1 MTMKYK
7 TIAYDSAKHILAMP
21 DHYVSIAR
29 KATKATEA
37 GGMVVKEGDRFIIKA
52 GTIYPSN
59 DNKAIGVVLQDY
71 DVTESDASMAIVLH
85 GFIRAD
91 RLPTQP
97 SDAALK
103 NLRMIYFLKNDM
115 TILQPADASVGD
127 KLLVKENNINEIYF

>member
-21 DHYVSIAR
+21 DHYVPIAR
-29 KATKATEA
+29 KATKAD
-37 GGMVVKEGDRFIIKA
+37 GMVVKEGDRFIIKA

-85 GFIRAD
+85 GFIRVD
-91 RLPTQP
+91 RLPMTP
-97 SDAALK
+97 TDEALK

-115 TILQPADASVGD
+115 TILQPKDASVGG
-127 KLLVKENNINEIYF
+127 

>member
-29 KATKATEA
+29 KATKTDV
-37 GGMVVKEGDRFIIKA
+37 MVVKEGDRFIIKA

-59 DNKAIGVVLQDY
+59 DDKAIGVVLQDY

-85 GFIRAD
+85 GFIRED
-91 RLPTQP
+91 RLPNPP

-103 NLRMIYFLKNDM
+103 NLRMIYFLKKDM
-115 TILQPADASVGD
+115 TILQPANASVSD
-127 KLLVKENNINEIYF
+127 

>member
-29 KATKATEA
+29 KATKAD
-37 GGMVVKEGDRFIIKA
+37 GIVVKEGDRFIIKA

-59 DNKAIGVVLQDY
+59 DDKAIGVVLQDY

-91 RLPTQP
+91 RLPTSP
-97 SDAALK
+97 LDAALK
-103 NLRMIYFLKNDM
+103 SLRMIYFLKDDM
-115 TILQPADASVGD
+115 TILQPTDASVGG
-127 KLLVKENNINEIYF
+127 

>member
-21 DHYVSIAR
+21 DHYVPIAR
-29 KATKATEA
+29 NAAKATKAD
-37 GGMVVKEGDRFIIKA
+37 GIVVKEGDRFIIKA

-91 RLPTQP
+91 RLPIPP
-97 SDAALK
+97 SEEALK
-103 NLRMIYFLKNDM
+103 SLRMIYFLKGDM
-115 TILQPADASVGD
+115 TILQPTDASVGG
-127 KLLVKENNINEIYF
+127 

>member
-1 MTMKYK
+1 MKYK

-29 KATKATEA
+29 KATKATKATEA

-71 DVTESDASMAIVLH
+71 DVTESDVSMAIVLH

-115 TILQPADASVGD
+115 TILQPADASVGG
-127 KLLVKENNINEIYF
+127 

>member
-21 DHYVSIAR
+21 DHYVPIAR
-29 KATKATEA
+29 KAAKATKAA
-37 GGMVVKEGDRFIIKA
+37 GMVSKEGDRFIIKA

-59 DNKAIGVVLQDY
+59 DNNAIGVVLQDY

-91 RLPTQP
+91 RLPDLPTA
-97 SDAALK
+97 AALK
-103 NLRMIYFLKNDM
+103 NLRMICFLKEDM
-115 TILQPADASVGD
+115 TILQPEDVSVGG
-127 KLLVKENNINEIYF
+127 

>member
-29 KATKATEA
+29 KAKKVIKAPEA

-59 DNKAIGVVLQDY
+59 NNKAIGVVLQDY

-91 RLPTQP
+91 RLPILP

-103 NLRMIYFLKNDM
+103 NLRMIYFLKDDM
-115 TILQPADASVGD
+115 TILQPTDASVSG
-127 KLLVKENNINEIYF
+127 

>member
-29 KATKATEA
+29 KAAKATEA
-37 GGMVVKEGDRFIIKA
+37 GDMVVKEGDRFIIKA

-97 SDAALK
+97 SDAELK
-103 NLRMIYFLKNDM
+103 NLRMIYFLKDDM
-115 TILQPADASVGD
+115 TILQPADASVSG
-127 KLLVKENNINEIYF
+127 

>member
-29 KATKATEA
+29 KATKATKAE
-37 GGMVVKEGDRFIIKA
+37 GMVVKEGDRFIIKA

-71 DVTESDASMAIVLH
+71 DVTESDVSMAIVLH

-91 RLPTQP
+91 RLQTDP

-103 NLRMIYFLKNDM
+103 NLRMIYFLNKDM
-115 TILQPADASVGD
+115 TILQPTDASVGG
-127 KLLVKENNINEIYF
+127 

>member
-29 KATKATEA
+29 KATKATKA
-37 GGMVVKEGDRFIIKA
+37 DDMVVKEGDRFIIKA

-85 GFIRAD
+85 GFIRED
-91 RLPTQP
+91 RLPIQP

-103 NLRMIYFLKNDM
+103 NLRMIYFLKKDM
-115 TILQPADASVGD
+115 TILQPTDASVGG
-127 KLLVKENNINEIYF
+127 

>member
-29 KATKATEA
+29 KATKATKA
-37 GGMVVKEGDRFIIKA
+37 DGLVVKEGDRFIIKA

-59 DNKAIGVVLQDY
+59 DDKAIGVVLQDY

-85 GFIRAD
+85 GFIRVD
-91 RLPTQP
+91 RLPTP
-97 SDAALK
+97 PLDAALK

-115 TILQPADASVGD
+115 TILQPTDASASKG
-127 KLLVKENNINEIYF
+127 E

>member
-29 KATKATEA
+29 KATKAD
-37 GGMVVKEGDRFIIKA
+37 GMVVKEGDRFIIKA

-91 RLPTQP
+91 RLPIQP

-115 TILQPADASVGD
+115 TILQPADASVGG
-127 KLLVKENNINEIYF
+127 

>member
-29 KATKATEA
+29 KAPKATAA
-37 GGMVVKEGDRFIIKA
+37 GGMVAKEGDRFIIKA

-59 DNKAIGVVLQDY
+59 DDKAIGVVLQDY
-71 DVTESDASMAIVLH
+71 DVTESDVSMAIVLH
-85 GFIRAD
+85 GFIRED
-91 RLPTQP
+91 RLPTPP
-97 SDAALK
+97 SAVALK

-115 TILQPADASVGD
+115 TILQPTDASVSG
-127 KLLVKENNINEIYF
+127 

>member
-29 KATKATEA
+29 KAVQAA
-37 GGMVVKEGDRFIIKA
+37 AVSDMVVKEGDRFIIKA

-59 DNKAIGVVLQDY
+59 DNRAIGVVLQDY

-85 GFIRAD
+85 GFIRVD
-91 RLPTQP
+91 RLPATP
-97 SDAALK
+97 SNAALK
-103 NLRMIYFLKNDM
+103 NLRMIYFLKDDM
-115 TILQPADASVGD
+115 TILQPTDVSVGS
-127 KLLVKENNINEIYF
+127 

>member
-7 TIAYDSAKHILAMP
+7 TITYDSAKNILAMP
-21 DHYVSIAR
+21 DHYVPIAR
-29 KATKATEA
+29 KATKAD
-37 GGMVVKEGDRFIIKA
+37 GMVVKEGDRFIIKA

-59 DNKAIGVVLQDY
+59 DNNAIGVVLQDY
-71 DVTESDASMAIVLH
+71 DVTESDVSMAIVLH

-91 RLPTQP
+91 RLPIPP

-115 TILQPADASVGD
+115 TILQPANASVSG
-127 KLLVKENNINEIYF
+127 

>member
-29 KATKATEA
+29 MAAKATETS
-37 GGMVVKEGDRFIIKA
+37 GMVVKEGDRFIIKA

-85 GFIRAD
+85 GFIRLD
-91 RLPTQP
+91 CLPISP
-97 SDAALK
+97 SEEALK
-103 NLRMIYFLKNDM
+103 NLRMIYFLKKDM
-115 TILQPADASVGD
+115 TILQPKDTSVSG
-127 KLLVKENNINEIYF
+127 

>member
-91 RLPTQP
+91 HLPTQP

-115 TILQPADASVGD
+115 TILQPTD
-127 KLLVKENNINEIYF
+127 

>member
-29 KATKATEA
+29 KATKAD
-37 GGMVVKEGDRFIIKA
+37 GMVVKEGDRFIIKA

-59 DNKAIGVVLQDY
+59 DNKAIGVVLQNY

-91 RLPTQP
+91 RLPTPP
-97 SDAALK
+97 SAAALK
-103 NLRMIYFLKNDM
+103 NLRMIYFLKDDM
-115 TILQPADASVGD
+115 TILQPTDASVGG
-127 KLLVKENNINEIYF
+127 

>member
-21 DHYVSIAR
+21 DHYVPIAR
-29 KATKATEA
+29 KAAKATEA
-37 GGMVVKEGDRFIIKA
+37 SGMVVKKGDRFIIKA

-71 DVTESDASMAIVLH
+71 DVTESDVSMAIVLH
-85 GFIRAD
+85 GFIRVD

-103 NLRMIYFLKNDM
+103 NLRMIYFLKDDM
-115 TILQPADASVGD
+115 TILQPADASVGG
-127 KLLVKENNINEIYF
+127 

>member
-91 RLPTQP
+91 RLPTPP
-97 SDAALK
+97 SDEALK

-115 TILQPADASVGD
+115 TILQPADASVGG
-127 KLLVKENNINEIYF
+127 

>member
-1 MTMKYK
+1 MMKF
-7 TIAYDSAKHILAMP
+7 TIKEYDSAKHILAIP
-21 DHYVSIAR
+21 DHYVAIAR
-29 KATKATEA
+29 TAKKATAA
-37 GGMVVKEGDRFIIKA
+37 DGMVVSENGRFIIKA
-52 GTIYPSN
+52 GTVYPAN
-59 DNKAIGVVLQDY
+59 NETAIGLVMQDY

-115 TILQPADASVGD
+115 TILQPADASVGG
-127 KLLVKENNINEIYF
+127 

>member
-37 GGMVVKEGDRFIIKA
+37 GDMVVKEGDRFIIKA

-85 GFIRAD
+85 GFIRVD
-91 RLPTQP
+91 RLPARP

-103 NLRMIYFLKNDM
+103 NLRMIYFLKDDM
-115 TILQPADASVGD
+115 TILQPTNASVSG
-127 KLLVKENNINEIYF
+127 

>member
-7 TIAYDSAKHILAMP
+7 TIAYDSAKYILAMP

-37 GGMVVKEGDRFIIKA
+37 GGMVAKEGDRFIIKA

-59 DNKAIGVVLQDY
+59 DDKAIGVVLQDY

-91 RLPTQP
+91 RLHTPP

-115 TILQPADASVGD
+115 TILQPANASVGG
-127 KLLVKENNINEIYF
+127 

>member
-29 KATKATEA
+29 KAIKATEA
-37 GGMVVKEGDRFIIKA
+37 GDMVVKEGDRFIIKA

-91 RLPTQP
+91 RLPIQP
-97 SDAALK
+97 SNAALK

-115 TILQPADASVGD
+115 TILQPTDASIGG
-127 KLLVKENNINEIYF
+127 

>member
-29 KATKATEA
+29 KAAKATKA
-37 GGMVVKEGDRFIIKA
+37 GDMVVKEGDRFIIKA

-71 DVTESDASMAIVLH
+71 DVTESDASMAIILH

-91 RLPTQP
+91 RLPIQP

-115 TILQPADASVGD
+115 TILQPADTSVSG
-127 KLLVKENNINEIYF
+127 

>member
-21 DHYVSIAR
+21 DHYVPIAR
-29 KATKATEA
+29 KAEKATKVD
-37 GGMVVKEGDRFIIKA
+37 GMVVKEGDRFIIKA

-59 DNKAIGVVLQDY
+59 DHKAIGVVLQDY

-91 RLPTQP
+91 RLPAPPTNE
-97 SDAALK
+97 ALK
-103 NLRMIYFLKNDM
+103 NLRMIYFLNKDM
-115 TILQPADASVGD
+115 TILQPTDASVGG
-127 KLLVKENNINEIYF
+127 